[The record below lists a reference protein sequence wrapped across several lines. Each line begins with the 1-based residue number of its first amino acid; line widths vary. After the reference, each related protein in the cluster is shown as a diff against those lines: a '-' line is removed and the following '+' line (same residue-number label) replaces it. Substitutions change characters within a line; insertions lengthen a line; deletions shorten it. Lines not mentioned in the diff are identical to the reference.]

1 MRYERLEQPLGI
13 SKNTIVS
20 VKYLGKTTE
29 ITFSSTFN
37 NCRPHILK
45 IDAKRYVDMDSGEIK
60 TFKVR
65 EDEVKDTR
73 LASPESLRK
82 TLKKVRELVQTNVT
96 DSQRVRWCTLTYREN
111 MTDTKRLYEDL
122 RKFFQ
127 RLQYYCKAKGYGKFE
142 YIGVC
147 EPQGRG
153 SFHMHV
159 FLIWEK
165 RAPYIDNEAFREI
178 WGHGFVKITALDD
191 IDNIGGYFQS
201 YLTDLE
207 IPDEKIEYFNSEH
220 VKTVTTG
227 NKEKRF
233 IKGARLHMYP
243 KYFNILR
250 HSRGIKKPEKE
261 IMTYEEALKKVS
273 GKKLCYKNAF
283 ALMTDD
289 GFQLTVSKE
298 EYR

>member
-1 MRYERLEQPLGI
+1 
-13 SKNTIVS
+13 
-20 VKYLGKTTE
+20 
-29 ITFSSTFN
+29 
-37 NCRPHILK
+37 
-45 IDAKRYVDMDSGEIK
+45 
-60 TFKVR
+60 
-65 EDEVKDTR
+65 
-73 LASPESLRK
+73 
-82 TLKKVRELVQTNVT
+82 
-96 DSQRVRWCTLTYREN
+96 
-111 MTDTKRLYEDL
+111 
-122 RKFFQ
+122 
-127 RLQYYCKAKGYGKFE
+127 
-142 YIGVC
+142 
-147 EPQGRG
+147 
-153 SFHMHV
+153 MHV